1 VDQDEKHE
9 QEENDGFKKP
19 LAKKLKGCKSKK
31 GMKPKQSP
39 LKKNV
44 GKRKSEISGKEG
56 QCCNPSHKEYFSPL
70 WVQENLIPLTSFF
83 FFGCLINMAIIFFEK

>member
-1 VDQDEKHE
+1 MDQDEKHE
-9 QEENDGFKKP
+9 QEENDGFQKP

-44 GKRKSEISGKEG
+44 GKRKSEISGKQG